1 MKKDQKISGK
11 PENLKRFLGLFYG
24 SLAVLLVIDFFIPK
38 HATFWWE
45 AAPDFF
51 AAFGFFSC
59 VLLIFVAKI
68 LRIFIKRDE
77 NYYD

>member
-1 MKKDQKISGK
+1 MKREQKIFGK
-11 PENLKRFLGLFYG
+11 PENPRRFLRLFYA
-24 SLAVLLVIDFFIPK
+24 SLGALLVIDFFIPK
-38 HATFWWE
+38 HETFWWE
-45 AAPDFF
+45 GAPDFF